1 MRALGLGITTLRVVC
16 IVVAV
21 VQYVTGFLG
30 DALSWAALLG
40 AFGVIF
46 LGLGA
51 AVAVSDRD

>member
-1 MRALGLGITTLRVVC
+1 MRALGLGIATVGVGL

-21 VQYVTGFLG
+21 AQYVTGFLG

-51 AVAVSDRD
+51 VVAVSGRD

>member
-1 MRALGLGITTLRVVC
+1 MRSFGLVIATLGVGL

-46 LGLGA
+46 IGLGA
-51 AVAVSDRD
+51 ALAVSDRD